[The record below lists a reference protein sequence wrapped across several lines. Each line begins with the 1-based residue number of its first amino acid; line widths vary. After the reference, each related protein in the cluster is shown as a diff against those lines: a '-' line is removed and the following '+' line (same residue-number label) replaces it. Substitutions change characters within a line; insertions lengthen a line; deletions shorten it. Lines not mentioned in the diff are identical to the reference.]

1 MTGDRRHSLAVAIVA
16 IVAGIGLGAELA
28 VSGLPLATNV
38 GLWAAALGGGAL
50 LLIFILS
57 PAKITLPDETPSTT
71 VNESA
76 WAEFRRELRR
86 SRRGARPL
94 TLLRM
99 PGPELLTLADLV
111 ELEARSRR
119 LTGHLRLVDRAWV
132 DDGSIYILLPES
144 PREAAEIMLGRIRT
158 ADPKLLT
165 DDIRAATFPDDG
177 LTSGALIAA
186 IHGSSIANVPTPIRA
201 ALLDHSEPVFE
212 EVTPPVAEALP

>member
-16 IVAGIGLGAELA
+16 VVAGIGLGAEIA
-28 VSGLPLATNV
+28 GSGQPFATNV

-57 PAKITLPDETPSTT
+57 PAKITLPEATPNAS
-71 VNESA
+71 VNEEA

-99 PGPELLTLADLV
+99 PGPEILSLADLV

-119 LTGHLRLVDRAWV
+119 LAGHLRLVDRAWI
-132 DDGSIYILLPES
+132 DDGSIYVLLPES
-144 PREAAEIMLGRIRT
+144 PREAAEIMLGRIRDI
-158 ADPKLLT
+158 DPKLLT
-165 DDIRAATFPDDG
+165 DDIRVATFPDDG
-177 LTSGALIAA
+177 LTSGAIIAA
-186 IHGSSIANVPTPIRA
+186 IHGASIANVPTPIRA
-201 ALLDHSEPVFE
+201 ALVDATEPVFE
-212 EVTPPVAEALP
+212 EIEPPVAEALP